1 MNGLEVFFSLQNI
14 AIVVSSDIRHAA
26 LQRQAKVLRMVSNT
40 RIIGH
45 NHRLVD
51 QQEIEEEEKSQ
62 KQNTK
67 LDFCEQT
74 FLLKIGIL

>member
-1 MNGLEVFFSLQNI
+1 
-14 AIVVSSDIRHAA
+14 
-26 LQRQAKVLRMVSNT
+26 MVSNT